1 MKDKNIATIGGGTG
15 SYTLLSGL
23 KKYPLNISAI
33 VSMADDG
40 GSTGVLRDEL
50 GVLPPG
56 DIRQCLA
63 ALSDSTDMLRKLMG
77 YRFEK
82 GGLKG
87 HTFGNIFLSALEK
100 INGSFAR
107 AVEEAT
113 EILDVSGEVIPVS
126 EDQMNLRIELKN
138 RRILKGENQLDHNE
152 DVRSIG
158 IKGVYLKPEV
168 QAYQKAI
175 DRIKKADFIVIGPG
189 DLYGSIIPNLL
200 VNGLSEAVRKSKA
213 KVILNCNL
221 TNKKGQTDN
230 FSLEDYVSKIEE
242 YIGKNRI
249 DFVTFNRKKLPEKL
263 IKKYEEREGKGSV
276 VGIRE
281 RNAMRSYRI
290 VLANILQENE
300 IKKAK
305 NDNIAGT
312 RSFIRHDSGKLA
324 KVLTM
329 IFEMGDYENIIKEI
343 I

>member
-1 MKDKNIATIGGGTG
+1 
-15 SYTLLSGL
+15 
-23 KKYPLNISAI
+23 
-33 VSMADDG
+33 
-40 GSTGVLRDEL
+40 
-50 GVLPPG
+50 
-56 DIRQCLA
+56 
-63 ALSDSTDMLRKLMG
+63 
-77 YRFEK
+77 
-82 GGLKG
+82 
-87 HTFGNIFLSALEK
+87 
-100 INGSFAR
+100 
-107 AVEEAT
+107 
-113 EILDVSGEVIPVS
+113 
-126 EDQMNLRIELKN
+126 
-138 RRILKGENQLDHNE
+138 
-152 DVRSIG
+152 
-158 IKGVYLKPEV
+158 
-168 QAYQKAI
+168 
-175 DRIKKADFIVIGPG
+175 
-189 DLYGSIIPNLL
+189 
-200 VNGLSEAVRKSKA
+200 LSEAVRKSKA
-213 KVILNCNL
+213 KVILNCTL